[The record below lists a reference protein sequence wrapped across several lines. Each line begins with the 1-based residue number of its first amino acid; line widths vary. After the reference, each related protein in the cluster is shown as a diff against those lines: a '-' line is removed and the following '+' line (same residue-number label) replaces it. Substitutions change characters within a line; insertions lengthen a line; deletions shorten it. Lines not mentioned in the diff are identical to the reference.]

1 MKIFFWV
8 FVISLFRDKQLYEFK
23 LHYLHG
29 VKNEVNFA
37 VCQKIELITS
47 ENARKQMTLTFPI
60 VPLTTNFISFLE
72 APLITATLR
81 HV

>member
-1 MKIFFWV
+1 MG
-8 FVISLFRDKQLYEFK
+8 L
-23 LHYLHG
+23 
-29 VKNEVNFA
+29 KNEVNVV
-37 VCQKIELITS
+37 VCRKMQLIKS

-72 APLITATLR
+72 APMITAALR